1 MLCCAVGA
9 MGMSTPHHH
18 VCGSCSPSAQV
29 GQVGVGSLQEW
40 GVGRRPP
47 GPHGAGGHTPQHPTV
62 HPSGEN
68 SPLGA
73 TRWSDVT
80 ARFAPYS
87 QLAGRGLQ
95 GHLLGPPQLVMGT

>member
-47 GPHGAGGHTPQHPTV
+47 GPHGAGGHTPQHPTA

-80 ARFAPYS
+80 ACFAPYS

-95 GHLLGPPQLVMGT
+95 GHLLGLPQLVMGT